1 MTTETQ
7 QTAGPGPAGDPE
19 PVVSEVQWAAA
30 RTDVT
35 TEIARTDAKAG
46 ALLSGL
52 SLPLAVLIAAVQGR
66 ELSTPV
72 TVLVGLGGGGLV
84 IALVMVLLVV
94 RPTLYSRHTTV
105 PGSFL
110 HWAECSPAE
119 LTADLT
125 ADHRAERIVTLS
137 RIARRKH
144 TALRQAIHVMI
155 GALALLAGALVAGLV

>member
-7 QTAGPGPAGDPE
+7 QTAGPGPTSEPE
-19 PVVSEVQWAAA
+19 PVVSEDQWAAA

-66 ELSTPV
+66 ELSAPV

-84 IALVMVLLVV
+84 VALVMVLLVV
-94 RPTLYSRHTTV
+94 RPALGPQGRGSK
-105 PGSFL
+105 GSFL
-110 HWAECSPAE
+110 HWAECSPTELAAE
-119 LTADLT
+119 LTVDR
-125 ADHRAERIVTLS
+125 RAERIVTLS

-144 TALRQAIHVMI
+144 KTLRQTIHVTI
-155 GALALLAGALVAGLV
+155 GALALLAGALLAGLI